1 MKVGRPRAR
10 RRRRAATACAIG
22 NGSRNEHVSVSGPEE
37 RLGRPSAGI
46 GIAIGGTVVLLRRAR
61 FCTAMG
67 AYAREMTVSCIAA
80 RHTEAIVLPP
90 THIHVLP
97 CVFKGERRRGDATE
111 HYVLLDSAAKR
122 RIEEPD
128 ERRPTSL
135 SRIHDDDEADRWPD
149 RAR

>member
-1 MKVGRPRAR
+1 M
-10 RRRRAATACAIG
+10 
-22 NGSRNEHVSVSGPEE
+22 
-37 RLGRPSAGI
+37 GRPSAGI
-46 GIAIGGTVVLLRRAR
+46 GIAIGGTLVLLRWAR
-61 FCTAMG
+61 FCTAIG

-97 CVFKGERRRGDATE
+97 CVSKGERRRGDATE